1 MTDCTL
7 YSQLCRTRD
16 NAAYAVVGV
25 AHVALALGNVELLR
39 DALSEFEVACFRV
52 DEFHEANSKK
62 ENQSHVRSAASRSD
76 VA

>member
-25 AHVALALGNVELLR
+25 AHVALALGKVELLR
-39 DALSEFEVACFRV
+39 EALSEFEVACFRV
-52 DEFHEANSKK
+52 DEFHEMNSKK
-62 ENQSHVRSAASRSD
+62 ENQSHVRSSRSD